1 MKALLLATHNPDKVK
16 EIRDLLKGLP
26 VKLYSLLDFDGL
38 SEVIEDEPTI
48 LGNAT
53 KKALQMAQESQMLCL
68 ADDTGLFIEALEGEP
83 GVFSARWA
91 GPSCSYQDNRL
102 KALKLLDGIANRQ
115 AEFRTVVALAA
126 PDGIIATKEGV
137 VKGNITTEE
146 RGEHGFGYDAIF
158 EVGELTYAEMTDE
171 QKNTLSHRALAIQ
184 AILPIIETT
193 IKI

>member
-193 IKI
+193 IKL

>member
-53 KKALQMAQESQMLCL
+53 KKALQMAKESQMLCL

-83 GVFSARWA
+83 GVYSARWA

-137 VKGNITTEE
+137 VAGSITTEE

-158 EVGELTYAEMTDE
+158 EVGSLTYAEMTDE

-193 IKI
+193 IKL

>member
-1 MKALLLATHNPDKVK
+1 MKALLLATHNPDKVR
-16 EIRDLLKGLP
+16 EIKDLLKGLP
-26 VKLYSLLDFDGL
+26 VKLYSLLDFEGL

-53 KKALQMAQESQMLCL
+53 KKAYQMAQESQMLCL

-91 GPSCSYQDNRL
+91 GPSCSYRDNRL
-102 KALKLLDGIANRQ
+102 KALELLDGIVDRT

-126 PDGIIATKEGV
+126 PDGIIATKEGI
-137 VKGNITTEE
+137 VKGVITTEE
-146 RGEHGFGYDAIF
+146 RGEHGFGYDSIF
-158 EVGELTYAEMTDE
+158 EVGALTYAEMTDE
-171 QKNTLSHRALAIQ
+171 QKNELSHRALAIQ

-193 IKI
+193 IKL

>member
-16 EIRDLLKGLP
+16 EIKDLLKGLS
-26 VKLYSLLDFDGL
+26 VKLYSLLDFAGL
-38 SEVIEDEPTI
+38 PEVIEDEPTI

-53 KKALQMAQESQMLCL
+53 KKALQMAQESQLLCL

-91 GPSCSYQDNRL
+91 GPSCSYRDNRL
-102 KALKLLDGIANRQ
+102 KALELLDGIVDRR

-137 VKGNITTEE
+137 VMGSITTEE

-158 EVGELTYAEMTDE
+158 EVGSLTYAEMTDE

-184 AILPIIETT
+184 AILPILETT
-193 IKI
+193 IKL

>member
-16 EIRDLLKGLP
+16 EITDLLKGLP
-26 VKLYSLLDFDGL
+26 VKLYSLLDFDDL

-53 KKALQMAQESQMLCL
+53 KKALQMAKESQMLCL

-193 IKI
+193 IKL

>member
-1 MKALLLATHNPDKVK
+1 MKALLLATHNPDKVR
-16 EIRDLLKGLP
+16 EIKDLLKGLP
-26 VKLYSLLDFDGL
+26 VKLYSLLDFEGF

-53 KKALQMAQESQMLCL
+53 KKAYQMAQESQMLCL

-91 GPSCSYQDNRL
+91 GPSCSYRDNRL
-102 KALKLLDGIANRQ
+102 KALELLDGIVDRT

-126 PDGIIATKEGV
+126 PDGIIATKEGI
-137 VKGNITTEE
+137 VKGVITTEE
-146 RGEHGFGYDAIF
+146 RGEHGFGYDSIF
-158 EVGELTYAEMTDE
+158 EVGALTYAEMTDE
-171 QKNTLSHRALAIQ
+171 QKNELSHRALAIQ

-193 IKI
+193 IKL

>member
-16 EIRDLLKGLP
+16 EIKDLLKGLP
-26 VKLYSLLDFDGL
+26 VRLYSLLDFEGL

-53 KKALQMAQESQMLCL
+53 KKALQMAQETQLLCL

-91 GPSCSYQDNRL
+91 GPDCSYRDNRL
-102 KALKLLDGIANRQ
+102 KALRLLDGVDNRQ

-137 VKGNITTEE
+137 VRGVITTEE

-193 IKI
+193 IKL

>member
-1 MKALLLATHNPDKVK
+1 MKALLLATHNPDKVR
-16 EIRDLLKGLP
+16 EIKDLLKGLP
-26 VKLYSLLDFDGL
+26 VKLYSLLDFEGL

-53 KKALQMAQESQMLCL
+53 KKAYQMAQESQMLCL

-91 GPSCSYQDNRL
+91 GPSCSYRDNRL
-102 KALKLLDGIANRQ
+102 KALELLDGIVDRT

-126 PDGIIATKEGV
+126 PDGIIATKEGI
-137 VKGNITTEE
+137 VKGVITTEE
-146 RGEHGFGYDAIF
+146 RGEHGFGYDSIF

-171 QKNTLSHRALAIQ
+171 QKNELSHRALAIQ

-193 IKI
+193 IKL